1 MTENEQRAM
10 AHLYLTTAALIDGDG
25 TPRHRPRLEYF
36 PPDQSAPADAWL
48 PPLAALDP
56 DGDYRPGQLG
66 GVAGLGWAWSEVWEV
81 IRGYLVEDAY
91 LPEVTA

>member
-10 AHLYLTTAALIDGDG
+10 AHLYLTTVALIDGDG
-25 TPRHRPRLEYF
+25 TRRHPPRCEYF

-48 PPLAALDP
+48 PTLAALDSC
-56 DGDYRPGQLG
+56 GDYRPG
-66 GVAGLGWAWSEVWEV
+66 WAWSDVWEV
-81 IRGYLVEDAY
+81 VRGYLVEDAY

>member
-10 AHLYLTTAALIDGDG
+10 AHLYLNTVALIDGDG
-25 TPRHRPRLEYF
+25 IPRRRPRREYF

-48 PPLAALDP
+48 PALAALDP
-56 DGDYRPGQLG
+56 NGDYRP
-66 GVAGLGWAWSEVWEV
+66 GWAWSEVWEV

-91 LPEVTA
+91 LPEVAA